1 MANPTV
7 SAALN
12 KSSFAP
18 GEQMLLTVQY
28 GDTDNHPLT
37 VTVVVSDSTGNSSN
51 PVTVTANIA
60 DPVTVT
66 VSDDG
71 GRTWTKQSDNGSV
84 AVYRAVA

>member
-12 KSSFAP
+12 KASYAP

-28 GDTDNHPLT
+28 GDTDNDTVT
-37 VTVVVSDSTGNSSN
+37 VTVVVSDSSGNSSDPLTIN
-51 PVTVTANIA
+51 ANIA

-66 VSDDG
+66 VTDDG

-84 AVYRAVA
+84 AVFRAVA

>member
-28 GDTDNHPLT
+28 GDTDNDT
-37 VTVVVSDSTGNSSN
+37 VQVTIVVSDSTGNSSE
-51 PVTVTANIA
+51 PVVINANIA

-66 VSDDG
+66 VTDDG
-71 GRTWTKQSDNGSV
+71 NRTWTKQSDNGAV

>member
-1 MANPTV
+1 MATPTV
-7 SAALN
+7 SASLN

-28 GDTDNHPLT
+28 GDTDNDTVLVT
-37 VTVVVSDSTGNSSN
+37 VTVEDSQGNKSA
-51 PVTVTANIA
+51 PVTINANIA

-66 VSDDG
+66 VSDSDN
-71 GRTWTKQSDNGSV
+71 RTWTKQSDTGTV

>member
-1 MANPTV
+1 VANPTV
-7 SAALN
+7 SASLN
-12 KSSFAP
+12 KSTFAP

-28 GDTDNHPLT
+28 GDTDNDVVT
-37 VTVVVSDSTGNSSN
+37 VTIVVSDSTGNSSEPLTIN
-51 PVTVTANIA
+51 ANIT

-84 AVYRAVA
+84 AVFRAVA

>member
-7 SAALN
+7 SASLN
-12 KSSFAP
+12 KSTFAP

-28 GDTDNHPLT
+28 GDTDNDVVT
-37 VTVVVSDSTGNSSN
+37 VTIVVSDSTGNSSEPLTIN
-51 PVTVTANIA
+51 ANIT

-84 AVYRAVA
+84 AVFRAVA